1 MLKKVTKLV
10 LVLIL
15 VLVFGVVTYA
25 DAVEDA
31 ANAIM
36 NGELEVS
43 EVSKIFTASEMK
55 AVNNK
60 IKELKVEQLKKKKE
74 QEEKDKQKKLNEIL
88 ESKKEK
94 EKANIIY
101 DDIDKELVKVKSKVN
116 NLEKRVTNL
125 ETSKQQTVQ
134 KSNNVKKTQN
144 TATKKKM
151 TIQEASELVI
161 QGKLGDGEDRV
172 EKLKK
177 LGFSEL
183 EINKIQKEVNN
194 KLQLKE

>member
-31 ANAIM
+31 AISIM
-36 NGELEVS
+36 NGDLEVS
-43 EVSKIFTASEMK
+43 EVSKIFTDSEMK

-74 QEEKDKQKKLNEIL
+74 QDKQKKLNEIL

-94 EKANIIY
+94 AKENIIY
-101 DDIDKELVKVKSKVN
+101 DDIDKQLVKVKNKVN

-144 TATKKKM
+144 TATKKKI

-161 QGKLGDGEDRV
+161 QGKVGDGEERV

-183 EINKIQKEVNN
+183 EIKKIQKEVNN

>member
-1 MLKKVTKLV
+1 MFKLKRTTKLL

-15 VLVFGVVTYA
+15 VLVFGVVGYA

-31 ANAIM
+31 AISIM
-36 NGELEVS
+36 NGDLEVS
-43 EVSKIFTASEMK
+43 EVSKIFTDSEMK

-74 QEEKDKQKKLNEIL
+74 QDKQKKLNEIL

-94 EKANIIY
+94 AKENIIY
-101 DDIDKELVKVKSKVN
+101 DDIDKQLVKVKNKVN

-161 QGKLGDGEDRV
+161 QGKLGDGEERV

-183 EINKIQKEVNN
+183 EIKKIQKEVNN

>member
-10 LVLIL
+10 LVLIV
-15 VLVFGVVTYA
+15 VLLFGVITYA

-31 ANAIM
+31 AISIM
-36 NGELEVS
+36 NWDLEVS

-94 EKANIIY
+94 AKENIIY
-101 DDIDKELVKVKSKVN
+101 DDIDQRLVKVKTQVSA
-116 NLEKRVTNL
+116 LEKRVTKL
-125 ETSKQQTVQ
+125 EKNKPVNKES
-134 KSNNVKKTQN
+134 NVKKTQN

-161 QGKLGDGEDRV
+161 QGKVGDGEERV

-177 LGFSEL
+177 LGFSDL
-183 EINKIQKEVNN
+183 EIKKIQKEVNT

>member
-1 MLKKVTKLV
+1 MFKLKRTTKLL

-15 VLVFGVVTYA
+15 VLVFGVVVYG

-31 ANAIM
+31 ANSIM
-36 NGELEVS
+36 NGDLEVS

-60 IKELKVEQLKKKKE
+60 IKEMKVEQLKKKKE
-74 QEEKDKQKKLNEIL
+74 KEEKEKQKKLNEIL

-94 EKANIIY
+94 AKENIIY
-101 DDIDKELVKVKSKVN
+101 DDIDQRLVKVKTQVSA
-116 NLEKRVTNL
+116 LEKRVTKL
-125 ETSKQQTVQ
+125 EKNKHVNKES
-134 KSNNVKKTQN
+134 NVKKTQN

-161 QGKLGDGEDRV
+161 QGKLADGEERV

-177 LGFSEL
+177 LGFSDL
-183 EINKIQKEVNN
+183 EIKKIQKEVNT

>member
-1 MLKKVTKLV
+1 MFKLKRTTKLL

-15 VLVFGVVTYA
+15 VLVFGVVGYA

-31 ANAIM
+31 AISIM
-36 NGELEVS
+36 NGDLEVS
-43 EVSKIFTASEMK
+43 EVSKIFTDSEMK

-74 QEEKDKQKKLNEIL
+74 QDKQKKLNEIL
-88 ESKKEK
+88 ESKKEIAK
-94 EKANIIY
+94 ENIIY
-101 DDIDKELVKVKSKVN
+101 DDIDKQLVKVKNKVN
-116 NLEKRVTNL
+116 NLEKRVTKL

-144 TATKKKM
+144 TATKKKI
-151 TIQEASELVI
+151 TIEEASELVI
-161 QGKLGDGEDRV
+161 QGKVGDGEDRV

-177 LGFSEL
+177 LGFSDL
-183 EINKIQKEVNN
+183 EIKKIQKEVNT

>member
-10 LVLIL
+10 LVLI
-15 VLVFGVVTYA
+15 VLLLFGVVGYA

-31 ANAIM
+31 AISIM
-36 NGELEVS
+36 NGDLEVS

-74 QEEKDKQKKLNEIL
+74 QEERDKQKKLNEIL
-88 ESKKEK
+88 ESKKERAK
-94 EKANIIY
+94 ENIIY
-101 DDIDKELVKVKSKVN
+101 DDIDQRLVKVKTQVSA
-116 NLEKRVTNL
+116 LEKRVTKL
-125 ETSKQQTVQ
+125 EKNKPVNKES
-134 KSNNVKKTQN
+134 NVKKTQN

-161 QGKLGDGEDRV
+161 QGKVGDGEDRV

-177 LGFSEL
+177 LGFSDL
-183 EINKIQKEVNN
+183 EIKKIQKEVNT

>member
-10 LVLIL
+10 VVLI
-15 VLVFGVVTYA
+15 VLLLFGVVGYA

-31 ANAIM
+31 AISIM
-36 NGELEVS
+36 NGDLEVS

-60 IKELKVEQLKKKKE
+60 IKEMKVEQLKKKKE
-74 QEEKDKQKKLNEIL
+74 QEEKQKKLNEIL
-88 ESKKEK
+88 ESKKERAK
-94 EKANIIY
+94 ENIIY
-101 DDIDKELVKVKSKVN
+101 DDIDQRLVKVKTQVSA
-116 NLEKRVTNL
+116 LEKRVTKL
-125 ETSKQQTVQ
+125 EKNKPVNKES
-134 KSNNVKKTQN
+134 NVKKTQN
-144 TATKKKM
+144 TSTKKKM

-161 QGKLGDGEDRV
+161 KGNLGDGDERI

-177 LGFSEL
+177 LGFSDL
-183 EINKIQKEVNN
+183 EIKKIQKEVNT

>member
-10 LVLIL
+10 LVLIV
-15 VLVFGVVTYA
+15 VLLFGVITYA

-31 ANAIM
+31 AISIM
-36 NGELEVS
+36 NGDLEVS

-94 EKANIIY
+94 AKENIIY
-101 DDIDKELVKVKSKVN
+101 DDIDQRLVKVKTQVSA
-116 NLEKRVTNL
+116 LEKRVTKL
-125 ETSKQQTVQ
+125 EKNKPVNKES
-134 KSNNVKKTQN
+134 NVKKTQN

-161 QGKLGDGEDRV
+161 QGKVGDGEERV

-177 LGFSEL
+177 LGFSDL
-183 EINKIQKEVNN
+183 EIKKIQKEVNT

>member
-1 MLKKVTKLV
+1 MLKKVTKLL
-10 LVLIL
+10 LVLI
-15 VLVFGVVTYA
+15 VLLLFGVVGYA

-31 ANAIM
+31 AISIM
-36 NGELEVS
+36 NGDLEVS

-60 IKELKVEQLKKKKE
+60 IKEMKVDQLKKKKE
-74 QEEKDKQKKLNEIL
+74 QEEKEKQKKLNEIL
-88 ESKKEK
+88 ESKKERAK
-94 EKANIIY
+94 ENIIY
-101 DDIDKELVKVKSKVN
+101 DDIDKQLVKVKEKVN
-116 NLEKRVTNL
+116 TLEKRVTKL
-125 ETSKQQTVQ
+125 EKNKPVNKES
-134 KSNNVKKTQN
+134 NVKKTQN

-161 QGKLGDGEDRV
+161 QGKLGDGEERV

-177 LGFSEL
+177 LGFSDL
-183 EINKIQKEVNN
+183 EIKKVQKEVNN

>member
-1 MLKKVTKLV
+1 MFKLKRTTKLL

-15 VLVFGVVTYA
+15 VLVFGVVGYA

-31 ANAIM
+31 AISIM
-36 NGELEVS
+36 NGDLEVS
-43 EVSKIFTASEMK
+43 EVSKIFTDSEMK

-74 QEEKDKQKKLNEIL
+74 QDKQKKLNEIL

-94 EKANIIY
+94 AKENIIY
-101 DDIDKELVKVKSKVN
+101 DDIDKQLVKVKNKVN
-116 NLEKRVTNL
+116 NLEKRVTKL

-144 TATKKKM
+144 TATKKKI
-151 TIQEASELVI
+151 TIEEASELVI
-161 QGKLGDGEDRV
+161 QGKVGDGEDRV

-177 LGFSEL
+177 LGFSDL
-183 EINKIQKEVNN
+183 EIKKIQKEVNT

>member
-10 LVLIL
+10 VVLI
-15 VLVFGVVTYA
+15 VLLLFGVVGYA

-31 ANAIM
+31 AISIM
-36 NGELEVS
+36 NGDLEVS

-60 IKELKVEQLKKKKE
+60 IKEMKVEQLKKKKE
-74 QEEKDKQKKLNEIL
+74 QEEKQKKLNEIL
-88 ESKKEK
+88 ESKKERAK
-94 EKANIIY
+94 ENIIY
-101 DDIDKELVKVKSKVN
+101 DDIDQRLVKVKTQVSA
-116 NLEKRVTNL
+116 LEKRVTKL
-125 ETSKQQTVQ
+125 EKNKPVNKES
-134 KSNNVKKTQN
+134 NVKKTQN
-144 TATKKKM
+144 TSTKKKM

-161 QGKLGDGEDRV
+161 KGNLGDGNERI

-177 LGFSEL
+177 FGFSDL
-183 EINKIQKEVNN
+183 EIKKIQKEVNT

>member
-10 LVLIL
+10 LVLIV
-15 VLVFGVVTYA
+15 VLLFGVITYA

-31 ANAIM
+31 ANSIM
-36 NGELEVS
+36 NGDLEVS

-74 QEEKDKQKKLNEIL
+74 QEEKDKQKKLNQIL

-94 EKANIIY
+94 AKENIIY
-101 DDIDKELVKVKSKVN
+101 DDIDKQLVKVKNKVN

-144 TATKKKM
+144 TATKKKI

-161 QGKLGDGEDRV
+161 QGKVGDGEERV

-183 EINKIQKEVNN
+183 EIKKIQKEVNN

>member
-10 LVLIL
+10 LVLI
-15 VLVFGVVTYA
+15 VLLLFGVVGYA

-31 ANAIM
+31 AISIM
-36 NGELEVS
+36 NGDLEVS

-60 IKELKVEQLKKKKE
+60 IKEMKVEQLKKKKE
-74 QEEKDKQKKLNEIL
+74 HEEKEKQKKLNEIL
-88 ESKKEK
+88 ESKKERAK
-94 EKANIIY
+94 ENIIY
-101 DDIDKELVKVKSKVN
+101 DDIDQRLVKVKTQVSA
-116 NLEKRVTNL
+116 LEKRVTKL
-125 ETSKQQTVQ
+125 EKNKPVNKES
-134 KSNNVKKTQN
+134 NVKKTQN

-161 QGKLGDGEDRV
+161 QGKVGDGEDRV

-177 LGFSEL
+177 LGFSDL
-183 EINKIQKEVNN
+183 EIKKIQKEVNT

>member
-10 LVLIL
+10 LVLI
-15 VLVFGVVTYA
+15 VLLLFGVVGYA

-31 ANAIM
+31 AISIM
-36 NGELEVS
+36 NGDLEVS
-43 EVSKIFTASEMK
+43 EVSRIFTASEMK

-60 IKELKVEQLKKKKE
+60 IKEMKVEQLKKKKE
-74 QEEKDKQKKLNEIL
+74 HEEKEKQKKLNEIL
-88 ESKKEK
+88 ESKKERAK
-94 EKANIIY
+94 ENIIY
-101 DDIDKELVKVKSKVN
+101 DDIDQRLVKVKTQVSA
-116 NLEKRVTNL
+116 LEKRVTKL
-125 ETSKQQTVQ
+125 EKNKPVNKES
-134 KSNNVKKTQN
+134 NVKKTQN

-161 QGKLGDGEDRV
+161 QGKLGDGEERV

-177 LGFSEL
+177 LGFSDL
-183 EINKIQKEVNN
+183 EIKKIQKEVNT

>member
-10 LVLIL
+10 LVLI
-15 VLVFGVVTYA
+15 VLLLFGVVGYA

-31 ANAIM
+31 AISIM
-36 NGELEVS
+36 NGDLEVS

-60 IKELKVEQLKKKKE
+60 IKEMKVEQLKKKKE

-88 ESKKEK
+88 ESKKERAK
-94 EKANIIY
+94 ENIIY
-101 DDIDKELVKVKSKVN
+101 DDIDQRLVKVKTQVSA
-116 NLEKRVTNL
+116 LEKRVTKL
-125 ETSKQQTVQ
+125 EKNKPVNKES
-134 KSNNVKKTQN
+134 NVKKTQN
-144 TATKKKM
+144 TSIKKKM

-161 QGKLGDGEDRV
+161 QGKLGDGEERV

-177 LGFSEL
+177 LGFSDL
-183 EINKIQKEVNN
+183 EIKKIQKEVNT

>member
-10 LVLIL
+10 VVLI
-15 VLVFGVVTYA
+15 VLLLFGVVGYA

-31 ANAIM
+31 AISIM
-36 NGELEVS
+36 NGDLEVS

-60 IKELKVEQLKKKKE
+60 IKEMKVEQLKKKKE
-74 QEEKDKQKKLNEIL
+74 QEEKQKKLNEIL
-88 ESKKEK
+88 ESKKERAK
-94 EKANIIY
+94 ENIIY
-101 DDIDKELVKVKSKVN
+101 DDIDQRLVKVKTQVSA
-116 NLEKRVTNL
+116 LEKRVTKL
-125 ETSKQQTVQ
+125 EKNKPVNKES
-134 KSNNVKKTQN
+134 NVKKTQN

-161 QGKLGDGEDRV
+161 QGKLGDGEERV

-177 LGFSEL
+177 IGFSDL
-183 EINKIQKEVNN
+183 EIKKIQKEVNN

>member
-10 LVLIL
+10 LVLI
-15 VLVFGVVTYA
+15 VLLLFGVVGYA

-31 ANAIM
+31 AISIM
-36 NGELEVS
+36 NGDLEVS

-60 IKELKVEQLKKKKE
+60 IKEMKVEQLKKKKE
-74 QEEKDKQKKLNEIL
+74 HEEKEKQKKLNEIL
-88 ESKKEK
+88 ESKKERAK
-94 EKANIIY
+94 ENIIY
-101 DDIDKELVKVKSKVN
+101 DDIDQRLVKVKTQVSA
-116 NLEKRVTNL
+116 LEKRVTKL
-125 ETSKQQTVQ
+125 EKNKPVNKES
-134 KSNNVKKTQN
+134 NVKKTQN
-144 TATKKKM
+144 ATKKKM

-161 QGKLGDGEDRV
+161 QGKLGDGEERV

-177 LGFSEL
+177 LGFSDL
-183 EINKIQKEVNN
+183 EIKKIQKEVNT

>member
-10 LVLIL
+10 VVLI
-15 VLVFGVVTYA
+15 VLLLFGVVGYA

-31 ANAIM
+31 AISIM
-36 NGELEVS
+36 NGDLEVS

-60 IKELKVEQLKKKKE
+60 IKEMKVEQLKKKKE
-74 QEEKDKQKKLNEIL
+74 QEEKEKQKKLNEIL
-88 ESKKEK
+88 ESKKERAK
-94 EKANIIY
+94 ENIIY
-101 DDIDKELVKVKSKVN
+101 DDIDQRLVKVKTQVSA
-116 NLEKRVTNL
+116 LEKRVTKL
-125 ETSKQQTVQ
+125 EKNKPVNKES
-134 KSNNVKKTQN
+134 NVKKTQN

-161 QGKLGDGEDRV
+161 QGKLGDGEERV

-177 LGFSEL
+177 IGFSDL
-183 EINKIQKEVNN
+183 EIKKIQKEVNN

>member
-10 LVLIL
+10 VVLI
-15 VLVFGVVTYA
+15 VLLLFGVVGYA

-31 ANAIM
+31 AISIM
-36 NGELEVS
+36 NGDLEVS

-60 IKELKVEQLKKKKE
+60 IKEMKVEQLKKKKE
-74 QEEKDKQKKLNEIL
+74 QEEKQKKLNEIL

-94 EKANIIY
+94 AKENIIY
-101 DDIDKELVKVKSKVN
+101 DDIDKQLVKVKNKVN

-161 QGKLGDGEDRV
+161 QGKLGDGEERV

-183 EINKIQKEVNN
+183 EIKKIQKEVNN